1 MAEAEPLPENVDV
14 SAPAHGPSVAR
25 QRRTR
30 QLVAAGATL
39 AVVGIGLSLGS
50 GNELAG
56 AVFLPGMA
64 ILLLGLHR
72 LGRHGPA

>member
-1 MAEAEPLPENVDV
+1 MPETESLSNEV
-14 SAPAHGPSVAR
+14 SVPERAHGPSVPR
-25 QRRTR
+25 YGRSR
-30 QLVAAGATL
+30 QLLAAGATL
-39 AVVGIGLSLGS
+39 AVLGIGLSLGS

-72 LGRHGPA
+72 IGRQGPG